1 MGSIH
6 DLKREA
12 YSIKKMEWREN
23 MRGFIKSLFI
33 LFSVIVIAAALF
45 KYNQPSNKMP
55 VQKNPDTNYNE
66 EIGEKLQN
74 TNFTKKIIVAL
85 RAAGYYPDSTIGYLI
100 ESPNNQVITI
110 PLHNL
115 DKLEKSTESEIQNI
129 VNSIAETN
137 DLELFIV
144 NIRLIDALTTSKNGE
159 SPLTSYRKFVC
170 YNQDKR

>member
-12 YSIKKMEWREN
+12 YSIKKMEWREY
-23 MRGFIKSLFI
+23 MRGFMKSLFI
-33 LFSVIVIAAALF
+33 LFSVIVIVAALI
-45 KYNQPSNKMP
+45 KYNQPSIERP
-55 VQKNPDTNYNE
+55 IQKNPDANYNE
-66 EIGEKLQN
+66 VIGEKIQN

-110 PLHNL
+110 QLHNL
-115 DKLEKSTESEIQNI
+115 DTLEKSTESEIQKI

-137 DLELFIV
+137 DLQLFIV
-144 NIRLIDALTTSKNGE
+144 NVRLIDSLTTSKNGKR
-159 SPLTSYRKFVC
+159 PLTSYRKFVC
-170 YNQDKR
+170 YN

>member
-1 MGSIH
+1 
-6 DLKREA
+6 
-12 YSIKKMEWREN
+12 

-33 LFSVIVIAAALF
+33 LFSVIVIAAALI
-45 KYNQPSNKMP
+45 KYNQPSIERP
-55 VQKNPDTNYNE
+55 IQKYPNTNYNE
-66 EIGEKLQN
+66 EVGEKLQN

-115 DKLEKSTESEIQNI
+115 DKLEKSTESEIQHI

-137 DLELFIV
+137 DLQLFIV
-144 NIRLIDALTTSKNGE
+144 NVRLIDNSLTTSKNG
-159 SPLTSYRKFVC
+159 
-170 YNQDKR
+170 